1 MLNPKKMPTFAPLK
15 RREIRD
21 GYGRMAE
28 WSNAA
33 VLKTV
38 DLHGSGGSNPS
49 SSARIGSFLRSDFF
63 FQVAYTPGPA
73 RSTDLFLVYSVNT
86 LTPFAMARVLSALL
100 KFYLSLH
107 TTKTNGIKMDKN
119 KVTEFLKHRVLERF
133 ALGADAASQEE
144 VNSNIQKGIMI
155 RGTNLWVLIFA
166 IFIASL
172 GLNTNSTAVI
182 IGAMLISPLMG
193 PIIGMGY
200 SMGVYDF
207 RLLKESLRNFLI
219 MIVVSL
225 ATSALFFTLP
235 LITTTQSEL
244 LARTQ
249 PTTYDILI
257 ALFGGLAGMVAQ
269 TRKDR
274 TGTVIPGVAIATA
287 LMPPL
292 CTVGYGLATFQ
303 FRFML
308 GALYLFT
315 INSLFIALASFIV
328 TRIMK
333 FKMIGEIEEHRLKK
347 LQNLMI
353 LVIVLVTLPS
363 VLIAVSIIQRSSFEA
378 NYKKFVDEA
387 FNYDNTFVVESN
399 CQFNPGRKKQSVIEV
414 RLFGEPLS
422 DNVINNIRGQ
432 MSSVYHLP
440 NADLVVRQSNQE
452 GGGIAIT
459 ALQSNYTEM
468 LNEKNRQI
476 SYLQERLASL
486 GTADTLAVSSMSR
499 ELGVFVPDISDM
511 SMQRH
516 ISYNINGAATDTTY
530 ICIISFRDD
539 LEAEPDMDLIK
550 HWLTN
555 RTGASNIQILVK

>member
-1 MLNPKKMPTFAPLK
+1 
-15 RREIRD
+15 
-21 GYGRMAE
+21 
-28 WSNAA
+28 
-33 VLKTV
+33 
-38 DLHGSGGSNPS
+38 
-49 SSARIGSFLRSDFF
+49 
-63 FQVAYTPGPA
+63 
-73 RSTDLFLVYSVNT
+73 
-86 LTPFAMARVLSALL
+86 
-100 KFYLSLH
+100 
-107 TTKTNGIKMDKN
+107 MDKR
-119 KVTEFLKHRVLERF
+119 KVIDFLKHRVLERF
-133 ALGADAASQEE
+133 ALGDDAATQAE
-144 VNSNIQKGIMI
+144 VNSNIHKGIMI
-155 RGTNLWVLIFA
+155 RGSNLWVLIFA

-207 RLLKESLRNFLI
+207 NLLKESLRNFLV
-219 MIVVSL
+219 MVVVSL
-225 ATSALFFTLP
+225 VTSAIFFTLP

-269 TRKDR
+269 TRKER

-303 FRFML
+303 FKFML

-315 INSLFIALASFIV
+315 INSIFIALASFIV
-328 TRIMK
+328 TRVMNYK
-333 FKMIGEIEEHRLKK
+333 VIGELEPAKLKK
-347 LQNLMI
+347 LKSAMI
-353 LVIVLVTLPS
+353 AVIIIVTLPS
-363 VLIAVSIIQRSSFEA
+363 ILIAISIIQRSSFEA
-378 NYKKFVDEA
+378 NYKNFVDEA
-387 FNYDNTFVVESN
+387 FKYDNTFVVESTYEYN
-399 CQFNPGRKKQSVIEV
+399 ANPRKQSVIEV

-440 NADLVVRQSNQE
+440 KVDLVVRQSNQE
-452 GGGIAIT
+452 DGGIAIT
-459 ALQSNYTEM
+459 ALQSNYTQM
-468 LNEKNRQI
+468 LNEKNLQI
-476 SYLQERLASL
+476 SRLQEQLSSIR
-486 GTADTLAVSSMSR
+486 TADTLAVSSMTR
-499 ELGVFVPDISDM
+499 ELGIFVPDISDM

-516 ISYNINGAATDTTY
+516 ISYDINGTATDTSY
-530 ICIISFRDD
+530 ICIISFREDM
-539 LEAEPDMDLIK
+539 ETAPDIDLIR

-555 RTGASNIQILVK
+555 RTGAGNIQILVK

>member
-1 MLNPKKMPTFAPLK
+1 
-15 RREIRD
+15 
-21 GYGRMAE
+21 
-28 WSNAA
+28 
-33 VLKTV
+33 
-38 DLHGSGGSNPS
+38 
-49 SSARIGSFLRSDFF
+49 
-63 FQVAYTPGPA
+63 
-73 RSTDLFLVYSVNT
+73 
-86 LTPFAMARVLSALL
+86 
-100 KFYLSLH
+100 
-107 TTKTNGIKMDKN
+107 MDKN
-119 KVTEFLKHRVLERF
+119 KVTEFLKHRVLDRF

-144 VNSNIQKGIMI
+144 VNSNIHKGIMI

-207 RLLKESLRNFLI
+207 NLLKESLRNFLF

-225 ATSALFFTLP
+225 ITSAIFFTLP
-235 LITTTQSEL
+235 LITSTQSEL

-292 CTVGYGLATFQ
+292 CTVGYGLATLQ

-315 INSLFIALASFIV
+315 INSIFIALASFIV
-328 TRIMK
+328 TRVMN
-333 FKMIGEIEEHRLKK
+333 FKMIGELEPDKLKK
-347 LQNLMI
+347 LKRAMVA
-353 LVIVLVTLPS
+353 VIIIVTLPS
-363 VLIAVSIIQRSSFEA
+363 VLIAISIIQRSSFES
-378 NYKKFVDEA
+378 NYNNFVGEA
-387 FNYDNTFVVESN
+387 FKYDNTFVVESKYEYN
-399 CQFNPGRKKQSVIEV
+399 ANPRKQSVIEV

-422 DNVINNIRGQ
+422 ENVINNIRGQ

-440 NADLVVRQSNQE
+440 KVDLVVRQSNQE
-452 GGGIAIT
+452 DGGIAIT

-476 SYLQERLASL
+476 SHLQEQLSSL
-486 GTADTLAVSSMSR
+486 RTADTLAVSSMTR
-499 ELGVFVPDISDM
+499 ELGIFVPEINDM
-511 SMQRH
+511 SLQRH
-516 ISYNINGAATDTTY
+516 ISYNTDGAATDTAY
-530 ICIISFRDD
+530 ICIISFRDETD
-539 LEAEPDMDLIK
+539 IQPKIDLIK
-550 HWLTN
+550 DWLTK
-555 RTGASNIQILVK
+555 RAGATNINILVK

>member
-1 MLNPKKMPTFAPLK
+1 
-15 RREIRD
+15 
-21 GYGRMAE
+21 
-28 WSNAA
+28 
-33 VLKTV
+33 
-38 DLHGSGGSNPS
+38 
-49 SSARIGSFLRSDFF
+49 
-63 FQVAYTPGPA
+63 
-73 RSTDLFLVYSVNT
+73 
-86 LTPFAMARVLSALL
+86 
-100 KFYLSLH
+100 
-107 TTKTNGIKMDKN
+107 MDKN

-144 VNSNIQKGIMI
+144 VNSNIHKGIMI

-207 RLLKESLRNFLI
+207 NLLKESLRNFLF
-219 MIVVSL
+219 MIVISL
-225 ATSALFFTLP
+225 ITSAIFFTLP
-235 LITTTQSEL
+235 LISSTQSEL

-292 CTVGYGLATFQ
+292 CTVGYGLATLQ

-315 INSLFIALASFIV
+315 INSIFIALASFIV
-328 TRIMK
+328 TRVMN
-333 FKMIGEIEEHRLKK
+333 FNMIGELEPDKLKK
-347 LQNLMI
+347 LKRAMVA
-353 LVIVLVTLPS
+353 VIIIVTLPS
-363 VLIAVSIIQRSSFEA
+363 VLIAISIIQRSAFEA
-378 NYKKFVDEA
+378 NYRNFVDEA
-387 FNYDNTFVVESN
+387 FKYDNTFVVESKYDYN
-399 CQFNPGRKKQSVIEV
+399 ANPRKQSVIEV
-414 RLFGEPLS
+414 RLFGETLS

-440 NADLVVRQSNQE
+440 KVDLVVRQSNQE
-452 GGGIAIT
+452 DGGIAIT

-476 SYLQERLASL
+476 SHLQEQLSSIR
-486 GTADTLAVSSMSR
+486 TADTLAVSSMTR
-499 ELGVFVPDISDM
+499 ELGIFVPEINDM
-511 SMQRH
+511 SLQRH
-516 ISYNINGAATDTTY
+516 ISYNTDGAATDTAY
-530 ICIISFRDD
+530 ICIISFRDETD
-539 LEAEPDMDLIK
+539 IQPKIDLIK
-550 HWLTN
+550 DWLTK
-555 RTGASNIQILVK
+555 RTGATNINILVK

>member
-1 MLNPKKMPTFAPLK
+1 
-15 RREIRD
+15 
-21 GYGRMAE
+21 MA
-28 WSNAA
+28 A
-33 VLKTV
+33 
-38 DLHGSGGSNPS
+38 S
-49 SSARIGSFLRSDFF
+49 SRS
-63 FQVAYTPGPA
+63 
-73 RSTDLFLVYSVNT
+73 RSRSRSPQYVVPEKSLSLWELDLF
-86 LTPFAMARVLSALL
+86 
-100 KFYLSLH
+100 
-107 TTKTNGIKMDKN
+107 KMDKS
-119 KVTEFLKHRVLERF
+119 KVLEFLKHRVLERF
-133 ALGADAASQEE
+133 ALKDDAATQAE

-207 RLLKESLRNFLI
+207 NLLKESLRNFLF
-219 MIVVSL
+219 MVVISL
-225 ATSALFFTLP
+225 ITSAIFFTLP

-269 TRKDR
+269 TRKER

-292 CTVGYGLATFQ
+292 CTVGYGLATLQ

-315 INSLFIALASFIV
+315 INTIFIALASFLV
-328 TRIMK
+328 TRVMK
-333 FKMIGEIEEHRLKK
+333 FKMIGEIEEHQVKK
-347 LQNLMI
+347 LKNLMV

-363 VLIAVSIIQRSSFEA
+363 VLIAISIIQRSSFES
-378 NYKKFVDEA
+378 NCKHFVDEA
-387 FNYDNTFVVESN
+387 FNYDNTFVVESKS
-399 CQFNPGRKKQSVIEV
+399 QYNPGRKKQSVIEV

-422 DNVINNIRGQ
+422 ENVIGNIRAQ
-432 MSSVYHLP
+432 MTTVYHLP
-440 NADLVVRQSNQE
+440 NTDLIVRQSNQE
-452 GGGIAIT
+452 GGEVAIS
-459 ALQSNYTEM
+459 ALQSNYSEM
-468 LNEKNRQI
+468 LSEKNRQI
-476 SYLQERLASL
+476 AGLQDQLASIR
-486 GTADTLAVSSMSR
+486 TADTLAVSSMTR
-499 ELGVFVPDISDM
+499 ELGIFVPEIKDM

-516 ISYNINGAATDTTY
+516 ISYNPAGVATDTSY
-530 ICIISFRDD
+530 ICIISFREN
-539 LEAEPDMDLIK
+539 LEKEPDMDLI
-550 HWLTN
+550 HNWLVN
-555 RTGASNIQILVK
+555 RTGAGNVRILVK

>member
-1 MLNPKKMPTFAPLK
+1 MSKETIQGFLK
-15 RREIRD
+15 
-21 GYGRMAE
+21 
-28 WSNAA
+28 N
-33 VLKTV
+33 
-38 DLHGSGGSNPS
+38 
-49 SSARIGSFLRSDFF
+49 
-63 FQVAYTPGPA
+63 
-73 RSTDLFLVYSVNT
+73 
-86 LTPFAMARVLSALL
+86 RVL
-100 KFYLSLH
+100 H
-107 TTKTNGIKMDKN
+107 
-119 KVTEFLKHRVLERF
+119 RF

-144 VNSNIQKGIMI
+144 VNSNIHKGIMI

-207 RLLKESLRNFLI
+207 TLLKESLRNFLI

-225 ATSALFFTLP
+225 ITSAIFFTLP
-235 LITTTQSEL
+235 LISSTQSEL

-315 INSLFIALASFIV
+315 INSIFIALASFIV
-328 TRIMK
+328 TRVMK
-333 FKMIGEIEEHRLKK
+333 FKMIGELEPQKLKK
-347 LQNLMI
+347 LKRAMVLI
-353 LVIVLVTLPS
+353 IILVTLPS
-363 VLIAVSIIQRSSFEA
+363 IIIAVSIIQRSSFDA
-378 NYKKFVDEA
+378 NYRHFVDEA
-387 FNYDNTFVVESN
+387 FNYDNTFVVESSAEY
-399 CQFNPGRKKQSVIEV
+399 NPGRRKQSVIEV

-422 DNVINNIRGQ
+422 ENVINNIRSQ

-440 NADLVVRQSNQE
+440 KADLLVRQSNQE
-452 GGGIAIT
+452 GGGIAIS
-459 ALQSNYTEM
+459 ALQSNYSEM

-476 SYLQERLASL
+476 SHLQEQLSSIRM
-486 GTADTLAVSSMSR
+486 ADTLAVSNMTR
-499 ELGVFVPDISDM
+499 ELGIFVPELNEMSIS
-511 SMQRH
+511 RH
-516 ISYNINGAATDTTY
+516 VSYNAEGTPTDTVY
-530 ICIISFRDD
+530 ICTLSFQ
-539 LEAEPDMDLIK
+539 EGSEPDIDLIR

-555 RTGASNIQILVK
+555 RTGTSNIRILAE

>member
-1 MLNPKKMPTFAPLK
+1 
-15 RREIRD
+15 
-21 GYGRMAE
+21 
-28 WSNAA
+28 
-33 VLKTV
+33 
-38 DLHGSGGSNPS
+38 
-49 SSARIGSFLRSDFF
+49 
-63 FQVAYTPGPA
+63 
-73 RSTDLFLVYSVNT
+73 
-86 LTPFAMARVLSALL
+86 
-100 KFYLSLH
+100 
-107 TTKTNGIKMDKN
+107 MDKN

-144 VNSNIQKGIMI
+144 VNSNIHKGIMI

-207 RLLKESLRNFLI
+207 NLLKESLRNFLF

-225 ATSALFFTLP
+225 ITSAVFFTLP
-235 LITTTQSEL
+235 LITSTQSEL

-274 TGTVIPGVAIATA
+274 TSTVIPGVAIATA

-292 CTVGYGLATFQ
+292 CTVGYGLATLQ

-315 INSLFIALASFIV
+315 INSIFIALASFIV
-328 TRIMK
+328 TRVMN
-333 FKMIGEIEEHRLKK
+333 FKMIGELEPDKLKK
-347 LQNLMI
+347 LKRAMVA
-353 LVIVLVTLPS
+353 VIIIVTLPS
-363 VLIAVSIIQRSSFEA
+363 VLIAISIIQRSAFEA
-378 NYKKFVDEA
+378 NYRNFVDEA
-387 FNYDNTFVVESN
+387 FKYDNTFVVESKYEYN
-399 CQFNPGRKKQSVIEV
+399 ANPRKQSVIEV
-414 RLFGEPLS
+414 RLFGEPLP

-440 NADLVVRQSNQE
+440 KVDLVVRQSNQE
-452 GGGIAIT
+452 DGGIAIT

-476 SYLQERLASL
+476 SHLQEQLSSIR
-486 GTADTLAVSSMSR
+486 TADTLAVSSMTR
-499 ELGVFVPDISDM
+499 ELGIFVPEINDM
-511 SMQRH
+511 SLQRH
-516 ISYNINGAATDTTY
+516 ISYNTDGAATDTAY
-530 ICIISFRDD
+530 ICIISFRDGTD
-539 LEAEPDMDLIK
+539 IQPKIDLIK
-550 HWLTN
+550 DWLTK
-555 RTGASNIQILVK
+555 RAGATNINILVK

>member
-1 MLNPKKMPTFAPLK
+1 
-15 RREIRD
+15 
-21 GYGRMAE
+21 
-28 WSNAA
+28 
-33 VLKTV
+33 
-38 DLHGSGGSNPS
+38 
-49 SSARIGSFLRSDFF
+49 
-63 FQVAYTPGPA
+63 
-73 RSTDLFLVYSVNT
+73 
-86 LTPFAMARVLSALL
+86 
-100 KFYLSLH
+100 
-107 TTKTNGIKMDKN
+107 MDKN

-207 RLLKESLRNFLI
+207 NLLKESLRNFMF

-225 ATSALFFTLP
+225 ITSAIFFTLP
-235 LITTTQSEL
+235 LISSTQSEL

-292 CTVGYGLATFQ
+292 CTVGYGLATLQ

-315 INSLFIALASFIV
+315 INSIFIALASFIV
-328 TRIMK
+328 TRVMN
-333 FKMIGEIEEHRLKK
+333 FNMIGELEPDKLKK
-347 LQNLMI
+347 LKRAMVA
-353 LVIVLVTLPS
+353 VIIIVTLPS
-363 VLIAVSIIQRSSFEA
+363 VLIAISIIQRSAFEA
-378 NYKKFVDEA
+378 NYRNFVDEA
-387 FNYDNTFVVESN
+387 FKYDNTFVVESKYEYN
-399 CQFNPGRKKQSVIEV
+399 ANPRKQSLIEV

-440 NADLVVRQSNQE
+440 KVDLVVRQSSQE
-452 GGGIAIT
+452 DGGIAIT

-476 SYLQERLASL
+476 SHLQEQLSSIR
-486 GTADTLAVSSMSR
+486 TADTLAVSSMTR
-499 ELGVFVPDISDM
+499 ELGIFVPEINDM
-511 SMQRH
+511 SLQRH
-516 ISYNINGAATDTTY
+516 ISYNTDGAATDTAY
-530 ICIISFRDD
+530 ICIISFQDD
-539 LEAEPDMDLIK
+539 TDIQPKIDLIK
-550 HWLTN
+550 DWLTK
-555 RTGASNIQILVK
+555 RAGATNINILVK

>member
-1 MLNPKKMPTFAPLK
+1 
-15 RREIRD
+15 
-21 GYGRMAE
+21 
-28 WSNAA
+28 
-33 VLKTV
+33 
-38 DLHGSGGSNPS
+38 
-49 SSARIGSFLRSDFF
+49 
-63 FQVAYTPGPA
+63 
-73 RSTDLFLVYSVNT
+73 
-86 LTPFAMARVLSALL
+86 
-100 KFYLSLH
+100 
-107 TTKTNGIKMDKN
+107 MDKN
-119 KVTEFLKHRVLERF
+119 KVTEFLKHRVLDRF

-144 VNSNIQKGIMI
+144 VNSNIHKGIMI

-207 RLLKESLRNFLI
+207 NLLKESLRNFLF

-225 ATSALFFTLP
+225 ITSAVFFTLP
-235 LITTTQSEL
+235 LITSTQSEL

-315 INSLFIALASFIV
+315 INSIFIALASFIV
-328 TRIMK
+328 TRVMK
-333 FKMIGEIEEHRLKK
+333 FKMIGELEPEKLKK
-347 LQNLMI
+347 LKRAMVA
-353 LVIVLVTLPS
+353 VIIIVTLPS
-363 VLIAVSIIQRSSFEA
+363 VLIAISIIQRSSFEN
-378 NYKKFVDEA
+378 NYRNFVNEA
-387 FNYDNTFVVESN
+387 FKYDNTFVVESTYEYN
-399 CQFNPGRKKQSVIEV
+399 ANPRKQSVIEV

-422 DNVINNIRGQ
+422 ENVINNIRGQ

-440 NADLVVRQSNQE
+440 KVDLVVRQSNQE
-452 GGGIAIT
+452 DGGIAIT

-476 SYLQERLASL
+476 SHLQEQLSSL
-486 GTADTLAVSSMSR
+486 RTADTLAVSSMTR
-499 ELGVFVPDISDM
+499 ELGIFVPEINDM
-511 SMQRH
+511 SLQRH
-516 ISYNINGAATDTTY
+516 ISYNTDGAATDTAY
-530 ICIISFRDD
+530 ICIISFRDETD
-539 LEAEPDMDLIK
+539 IQPKIDLIK
-550 HWLTN
+550 DWLTK
-555 RTGASNIQILVK
+555 RAGATNINILVK

>member
-1 MLNPKKMPTFAPLK
+1 MHF
-15 RREIRD
+15 IRH
-21 GYGRMAE
+21 
-28 WSNAA
+28 
-33 VLKTV
+33 K
-38 DLHGSGGSNPS
+38 
-49 SSARIGSFLRSDFF
+49 
-63 FQVAYTPGPA
+63 
-73 RSTDLFLVYSVNT
+73 
-86 LTPFAMARVLSALL
+86 
-100 KFYLSLH
+100 
-107 TTKTNGIKMDKN
+107 
-119 KVTEFLKHRVLERF
+119 VLERF
-133 ALGADAASQEE
+133 ALGADAATQEE

-155 RGTNLWVLIFA
+155 KGSNLWVLIFA

-207 RLLKESLRNFLI
+207 ALLKESLRNFLI

-225 ATSALFFTLP
+225 VTSAIFFTLP
-235 LITTTQSEL
+235 LITSTQSEL

-269 TRKDR
+269 TRKER

-328 TRIMK
+328 TRVMNY
-333 FKMIGEIEEHRLKK
+333 KMIGEIEEHRLKRLK
-347 LQNLMI
+347 NLMI
-353 LVIVLVTLPS
+353 LIIVIITLPS
-363 VLIAVSIIQRSSFEA
+363 VLIAISIIQRSSFEA
-378 NYKKFVDEA
+378 NYKNFVAEA
-387 FNYDNTFVVESN
+387 FNYDNTFVVESTYKY
-399 CQFNPGRKKQSVIEV
+399 NPGLKKQSVIEV

-422 DNVINNIRGQ
+422 DNVVNNIRGQ

-440 NADLVVRQSNQE
+440 KADLVVRQSNQE

-476 SYLQERLASL
+476 SRLQEQLASIR
-486 GTADTLAVSSMSR
+486 TADTLAVSSMTR
-499 ELGVFVPDISDM
+499 ELGIFVPEISDM

-516 ISYNINGAATDTTY
+516 ISYNIDGTATDTLY
-530 ICIISFRDD
+530 ICIIKFADNM
-539 LEAEPDMDLIK
+539 AKEPDMDLIR
-550 HWLTN
+550 HWLNN
-555 RTGASNIQILVK
+555 RTGVSNIKILVE

>member
-1 MLNPKKMPTFAPLK
+1 
-15 RREIRD
+15 
-21 GYGRMAE
+21 
-28 WSNAA
+28 
-33 VLKTV
+33 
-38 DLHGSGGSNPS
+38 
-49 SSARIGSFLRSDFF
+49 
-63 FQVAYTPGPA
+63 
-73 RSTDLFLVYSVNT
+73 
-86 LTPFAMARVLSALL
+86 
-100 KFYLSLH
+100 
-107 TTKTNGIKMDKN
+107 MDKN
-119 KVTEFLKHRVLERF
+119 KVMDFIRHRVLERF
-133 ALGADAASQEE
+133 ALGADAATQEE

-207 RLLKESLRNFLI
+207 NLLKESLRNFLV
-219 MIVVSL
+219 MVVVSL
-225 ATSALFFTLP
+225 VTSAIFFTLP
-235 LITTTQSEL
+235 LITSTQSEL

-315 INSLFIALASFIV
+315 INSIFIALASFIV
-328 TRIMK
+328 TRVMN
-333 FKMIGEIEEHRLKK
+333 FRMIGELEPAKLKK
-347 LQNLMI
+347 LQRAMVT
-353 LVIVLVTLPS
+353 VIIIITLPS
-363 VLIAVSIIQRSSFEA
+363 VLIAISIIQRSSFET
-378 NYKKFVDEA
+378 NYQNFVQEA
-387 FNYDNTFVVESN
+387 FKYDNTFVVESSYEYN
-399 CQFNPGRKKQSVIEV
+399 ANPRKKSQIEV

-440 NADLVVRQSNQE
+440 KVDLVVRQSSQE
-452 GGGIAIT
+452 DGGVAIT

-468 LNEKNRQI
+468 LNDKNLQI
-476 SYLQERLASL
+476 SRLQEQLSSIRM
-486 GTADTLAVSSMSR
+486 ADTLAVGGMTR
-499 ELGVFVPDISDM
+499 ELGIFVPQINDM
-511 SMQRH
+511 SLSRH
-516 ISYNINGAATDTTY
+516 VSYNKDGVPTDTTY
-530 ICIISFRDD
+530 ICFLSFREDSVAN
-539 LEAEPDMDLIK
+539 LELIRN
-550 HWLTN
+550 WLSN
-555 RTGASNIQILVK
+555 RTGTSNIKILLK

>member
-1 MLNPKKMPTFAPLK
+1 MYN
-15 RREIRD
+15 
-21 GYGRMAE
+21 
-28 WSNAA
+28 
-33 VLKTV
+33 
-38 DLHGSGGSNPS
+38 
-49 SSARIGSFLRSDFF
+49 
-63 FQVAYTPGPA
+63 
-73 RSTDLFLVYSVNT
+73 
-86 LTPFAMARVLSALL
+86 
-100 KFYLSLH
+100 
-107 TTKTNGIKMDKN
+107 MDKN
-119 KVTEFLKHRVLERF
+119 KVIDFVKNRVLERF

-144 VNSNIQKGIMI
+144 VNSNVHKGIMI

-207 RLLKESLRNFLI
+207 NLLKESLRNFLI

-225 ATSALFFTLP
+225 VTSAIFFTLP
-235 LITTTQSEL
+235 LISSTQSEL

-303 FRFML
+303 FKFML

-315 INSLFIALASFIV
+315 INSIFIALASFIV
-328 TRIMK
+328 TRVMK
-333 FKMIGEIEEHRLKK
+333 FQMIGELEPLKLKK
-347 LQNLMI
+347 LKSIMI
-353 LVIVLVTLPS
+353 SIIVLVTFPS
-363 VLIAVSIIQRSSFEA
+363 ILIAISIIQRSAFEA
-378 NYKKFVDEA
+378 NYKHFVDEA
-387 FNYDNTFVVESN
+387 FNYDNTFVVESSA
-399 CQFNPGRKKQSVIEV
+399 QYKTGRKKQSVIEV

-422 DNVINNIRGQ
+422 ENVVNNIRGQ

-440 NADLVVRQSNQE
+440 KVDLVVRQANQE
-452 GGGIAIT
+452 DGGIAIT

-476 SYLQERLASL
+476 SRLQEQLSSVR
-486 GTADTLAVSSMSR
+486 TADTLAVSSMTR
-499 ELGVFVPDISDM
+499 EIGIFVPEIKDM

-516 ISYNINGAATDTTY
+516 ISYNTNGAATDTTY
-530 ICIISFRDD
+530 ICILSFVEDM
-539 LEAEPDMDLIK
+539 ETEPDMDLIR
-550 HWLTN
+550 HWLNN
-555 RTGASNIQILVK
+555 RTGTNNIKILVK

>member
-1 MLNPKKMPTFAPLK
+1 
-15 RREIRD
+15 
-21 GYGRMAE
+21 
-28 WSNAA
+28 
-33 VLKTV
+33 
-38 DLHGSGGSNPS
+38 
-49 SSARIGSFLRSDFF
+49 
-63 FQVAYTPGPA
+63 
-73 RSTDLFLVYSVNT
+73 
-86 LTPFAMARVLSALL
+86 
-100 KFYLSLH
+100 
-107 TTKTNGIKMDKN
+107 MDKN
-119 KVTEFLKHRVLERF
+119 KVTEFLKHRVLDRF

-144 VNSNIQKGIMI
+144 VNSNIHKGIMI

-207 RLLKESLRNFLI
+207 NLLKESLRNFLF

-225 ATSALFFTLP
+225 ITSAVFFTLP
-235 LITTTQSEL
+235 LITSTQSEL

-315 INSLFIALASFIV
+315 INSIFIALASFIV
-328 TRIMK
+328 TRVMN
-333 FKMIGEIEEHRLKK
+333 FKMIGELEPDKLKK
-347 LQNLMI
+347 LKRAMVA
-353 LVIVLVTLPS
+353 VIIIVTLPS
-363 VLIAVSIIQRSSFEA
+363 VLIAISIIQRSAFEA
-378 NYKKFVDEA
+378 NYRNFVDEA
-387 FNYDNTFVVESN
+387 FKYDNTFVVESKYEYN
-399 CQFNPGRKKQSVIEV
+399 ANPRKQSVIEV

-422 DNVINNIRGQ
+422 ENVINNIRGQ

-440 NADLVVRQSNQE
+440 KVDLVVRQSNQE
-452 GGGIAIT
+452 DGGIAIT

-476 SYLQERLASL
+476 SHLQEQLSSIR
-486 GTADTLAVSSMSR
+486 TADTLAVSSMTR
-499 ELGVFVPDISDM
+499 ELGIFVPEINDM
-511 SMQRH
+511 SLQRH
-516 ISYNINGAATDTTY
+516 ISYNTDGAATDTSY
-530 ICIISFRDD
+530 ICIISFRHETDIQ
-539 LEAEPDMDLIK
+539 PKIDLIK
-550 HWLTN
+550 DWLTK
-555 RTGASNIQILVK
+555 RAGATNINILVK

>member
-1 MLNPKKMPTFAPLK
+1 METTNSIPHFLITLHKIYIETMSKETIQGFLK
-15 RREIRD
+15 
-21 GYGRMAE
+21 
-28 WSNAA
+28 N
-33 VLKTV
+33 
-38 DLHGSGGSNPS
+38 
-49 SSARIGSFLRSDFF
+49 
-63 FQVAYTPGPA
+63 
-73 RSTDLFLVYSVNT
+73 
-86 LTPFAMARVLSALL
+86 RVLQ
-100 KFYLSLH
+100 
-107 TTKTNGIKMDKN
+107 
-119 KVTEFLKHRVLERF
+119 RF

-144 VNSNIQKGIMI
+144 VNSNIHKGIMI

-207 RLLKESLRNFLI
+207 TLLKESLRNFLI

-225 ATSALFFTLP
+225 ITSAVFFTLP
-235 LITTTQSEL
+235 LISSTQSEL

-315 INSLFIALASFIV
+315 INSIFIALASFIV
-328 TRIMK
+328 TRVMK
-333 FKMIGEIEEHRLKK
+333 FKMIGELEPQKLKK
-347 LQNLMI
+347 LKSAMVLI
-353 LVIVLVTLPS
+353 IILVTLPS
-363 VLIAVSIIQRSSFEA
+363 ILIAVSIIQRSSFDA
-378 NYKKFVDEA
+378 NYRHFVDEA
-387 FNYDNTFVVESN
+387 FNYDNTFVVESSAEY
-399 CQFNPGRKKQSVIEV
+399 NPGRRKQSVIEV

-422 DNVINNIRGQ
+422 ENVINNIRSQ

-440 NADLVVRQSNQE
+440 KVDLLVRQSNQE
-452 GGGIAIT
+452 GGGIAIS
-459 ALQSNYTEM
+459 ALQSNYSEM
-468 LNEKNRQI
+468 LTEKNRQI
-476 SYLQERLASL
+476 SHLQEQLSSIRM
-486 GTADTLAVSSMSR
+486 ADTLAVGNMTR
-499 ELGVFVPDISDM
+499 ELGIFVPELSDM
-511 SMQRH
+511 SLSRH
-516 ISYNINGAATDTTY
+516 ISYNTEGAPTDTVY
-530 ICIISFRDD
+530 LCILSFK
-539 LEAEPDMDLIK
+539 EGTEPDIDLIR

-555 RTGASNIQILVK
+555 RTGTSNIRIMAE

>member
-1 MLNPKKMPTFAPLK
+1 
-15 RREIRD
+15 
-21 GYGRMAE
+21 
-28 WSNAA
+28 
-33 VLKTV
+33 
-38 DLHGSGGSNPS
+38 
-49 SSARIGSFLRSDFF
+49 
-63 FQVAYTPGPA
+63 
-73 RSTDLFLVYSVNT
+73 
-86 LTPFAMARVLSALL
+86 
-100 KFYLSLH
+100 
-107 TTKTNGIKMDKN
+107 MDKN
-119 KVTEFLKHRVLERF
+119 KVLDFIKHKVLERF

-207 RLLKESLRNFLI
+207 KLLKESFRNFVI

-249 PTTYDILI
+249 PTTYDLLI

-269 TRKDR
+269 TRKER

-292 CTVGYGLATFQ
+292 CTVGYGLATLQ

-315 INSLFIALASFIV
+315 INTIFIALASFLV
-328 TRIMK
+328 TRVMK
-333 FKMIGEIEEHRLKK
+333 FKMIGEIEEHQLKK
-347 LQNLMI
+347 LKNLMI
-353 LVIVLVTLPS
+353 MVIVLVTLPS

-440 NADLVVRQSNQE
+440 NADLVVRQSSQE
-452 GGGIAIT
+452 DGGIAIT

-476 SYLQERLASL
+476 SYLQERLASI
-486 GTADTLAVSSMSR
+486 GMADTLAVSSMSR

-516 ISYNINGAATDTTY
+516 ISYDINGAATDTTY

-555 RTGASNIQILVK
+555 RTGASNIQILIK

>member
-1 MLNPKKMPTFAPLK
+1 
-15 RREIRD
+15 
-21 GYGRMAE
+21 
-28 WSNAA
+28 
-33 VLKTV
+33 
-38 DLHGSGGSNPS
+38 
-49 SSARIGSFLRSDFF
+49 
-63 FQVAYTPGPA
+63 
-73 RSTDLFLVYSVNT
+73 
-86 LTPFAMARVLSALL
+86 
-100 KFYLSLH
+100 
-107 TTKTNGIKMDKN
+107 MDKN

-207 RLLKESLRNFLI
+207 NLLKESLRNFMF

-225 ATSALFFTLP
+225 ITSAIFFTLP
-235 LITTTQSEL
+235 LISSTQSEL

-292 CTVGYGLATFQ
+292 CTVGYGLATLQ

-315 INSLFIALASFIV
+315 INSIFIALASFIV
-328 TRIMK
+328 TRVMN
-333 FKMIGEIEEHRLKK
+333 FKMIGELEPDKLKK
-347 LQNLMI
+347 LKRAMVA
-353 LVIVLVTLPS
+353 VIIIVTLPS
-363 VLIAVSIIQRSSFEA
+363 VLIAISIIQRSAFEA
-378 NYKKFVDEA
+378 NYRNFVDEA
-387 FNYDNTFVVESN
+387 FKYDNTFVVESKYEYN
-399 CQFNPGRKKQSVIEV
+399 ANPRKQSVIEV

-440 NADLVVRQSNQE
+440 KVDLVVRQSNQE
-452 GGGIAIT
+452 DGGIAIT

-476 SYLQERLASL
+476 SHLQEQLSSIR
-486 GTADTLAVSSMSR
+486 TADTLAVSSMTR
-499 ELGVFVPDISDM
+499 ELGIFVPEINDM
-511 SMQRH
+511 SLQRH
-516 ISYNINGAATDTTY
+516 ISYNTDGAATDTAY
-530 ICIISFRDD
+530 ICIISFRDETD
-539 LEAEPDMDLIK
+539 IQPKIDQIK
-550 HWLTN
+550 DWLTK
-555 RTGASNIQILVK
+555 RAGATNINILVK

>member
-1 MLNPKKMPTFAPLK
+1 
-15 RREIRD
+15 
-21 GYGRMAE
+21 
-28 WSNAA
+28 
-33 VLKTV
+33 
-38 DLHGSGGSNPS
+38 
-49 SSARIGSFLRSDFF
+49 
-63 FQVAYTPGPA
+63 
-73 RSTDLFLVYSVNT
+73 
-86 LTPFAMARVLSALL
+86 
-100 KFYLSLH
+100 
-107 TTKTNGIKMDKN
+107 MDKN
-119 KVTEFLKHRVLERF
+119 KVTEFLKHRVLDRF

-144 VNSNIQKGIMI
+144 VNSNIHKGIMI

-207 RLLKESLRNFLI
+207 NLLKESLRNFLF

-225 ATSALFFTLP
+225 ITSAVFFTLP
-235 LITTTQSEL
+235 LITSTQSEL

-315 INSLFIALASFIV
+315 INSIFIALASFIV
-328 TRIMK
+328 TRVMK
-333 FKMIGEIEEHRLKK
+333 FKMIGELESDKLKK
-347 LQNLMI
+347 LKRAMVA
-353 LVIVLVTLPS
+353 VIIIVTLPS
-363 VLIAVSIIQRSSFEA
+363 VLIAISIIQRSSFEN
-378 NYKKFVDEA
+378 NYRNFVDEA
-387 FNYDNTFVVESN
+387 FKYDNTFVVESTYEYN
-399 CQFNPGRKKQSVIEV
+399 ANPRKQSVIEV

-422 DNVINNIRGQ
+422 ENVINNIRGQ

-440 NADLVVRQSNQE
+440 KVDLVVRQSNQE
-452 GGGIAIT
+452 DGGIAIT

-476 SYLQERLASL
+476 SHLQEQLSSL
-486 GTADTLAVSSMSR
+486 RTADTLAVSSMTR
-499 ELGVFVPDISDM
+499 ELGIFVPEINDM
-511 SMQRH
+511 SLQRH
-516 ISYNINGAATDTTY
+516 ISYNTDGAATDTAY
-530 ICIISFRDD
+530 ICIISFRDETD
-539 LEAEPDMDLIK
+539 IQPKIDLIK
-550 HWLTN
+550 DWLTK
-555 RTGASNIQILVK
+555 RAGATNINILVK

>member
-1 MLNPKKMPTFAPLK
+1 
-15 RREIRD
+15 
-21 GYGRMAE
+21 
-28 WSNAA
+28 
-33 VLKTV
+33 
-38 DLHGSGGSNPS
+38 
-49 SSARIGSFLRSDFF
+49 
-63 FQVAYTPGPA
+63 
-73 RSTDLFLVYSVNT
+73 
-86 LTPFAMARVLSALL
+86 
-100 KFYLSLH
+100 
-107 TTKTNGIKMDKN
+107 MDKN
-119 KVTEFLKHRVLERF
+119 KVIEFIKHRVLERF

-144 VNSNIQKGIMI
+144 VNSNVHKGIMI

-207 RLLKESLRNFLI
+207 NLLKESLRNFLV
-219 MIVVSL
+219 MVVVSL
-225 ATSALFFTLP
+225 VTSAIFFTLP
-235 LITTTQSEL
+235 LITSTQSEL

-315 INSLFIALASFIV
+315 INSIFIALASFIV
-328 TRIMK
+328 TRVMN
-333 FKMIGEIEEHRLKK
+333 FRMIGELEPAKLKK
-347 LQNLMI
+347 LQRAMVT
-353 LVIVLVTLPS
+353 VIIIITLPS
-363 VLIAVSIIQRSSFEA
+363 VIIAISIIQRSSFET
-378 NYKKFVDEA
+378 NYQNFVQEA
-387 FNYDNTFVVESN
+387 FKYDNTFVVESSYEYN
-399 CQFNPGRKKQSVIEV
+399 ANPRKQSTIEV

-422 DNVINNIRGQ
+422 DNIINNIRGQ

-440 NADLVVRQSNQE
+440 KVDLVVRQSSQE
-452 GGGIAIT
+452 DGGIAIT

-468 LNEKNRQI
+468 LNDKNLQI
-476 SYLQERLASL
+476 ARLQEQLSSIRM
-486 GTADTLAVSSMSR
+486 ADTLAVGGMTR
-499 ELGVFVPDISDM
+499 ELGIFVPQINDM
-511 SMQRH
+511 SLSRH
-516 ISYNINGAATDTTY
+516 VSYNIDGVPTDTTY
-530 ICIISFRDD
+530 ICFLSFREDSVAN
-539 LEAEPDMDLIK
+539 LELIRN
-550 HWLTN
+550 WLSN
-555 RTGASNIQILVK
+555 RTGTSNIKILLKE

>member
-1 MLNPKKMPTFAPLK
+1 
-15 RREIRD
+15 
-21 GYGRMAE
+21 
-28 WSNAA
+28 
-33 VLKTV
+33 
-38 DLHGSGGSNPS
+38 
-49 SSARIGSFLRSDFF
+49 
-63 FQVAYTPGPA
+63 
-73 RSTDLFLVYSVNT
+73 
-86 LTPFAMARVLSALL
+86 
-100 KFYLSLH
+100 
-107 TTKTNGIKMDKN
+107 MDKN

-144 VNSNIQKGIMI
+144 VNSNIHKGIMI

-207 RLLKESLRNFLI
+207 NLLKESLRNFLF

-225 ATSALFFTLP
+225 ITSAIFFTLP
-235 LITTTQSEL
+235 LISSTQSEL

-292 CTVGYGLATFQ
+292 CTVGYGLATLQ

-315 INSLFIALASFIV
+315 INSIFIALASFIV
-328 TRIMK
+328 TRVMN
-333 FKMIGEIEEHRLKK
+333 FNMIGELEPDKLKK
-347 LQNLMI
+347 LKRAMVA
-353 LVIVLVTLPS
+353 VIIIVTLPS
-363 VLIAVSIIQRSSFEA
+363 VLIAISIIQRSAFEA
-378 NYKKFVDEA
+378 NYRNFVDEA
-387 FNYDNTFVVESN
+387 FKYDNTFVVESKYEYN
-399 CQFNPGRKKQSVIEV
+399 ANPRKQSVIEV

-440 NADLVVRQSNQE
+440 KVDLVVRQSNQE
-452 GGGIAIT
+452 DGGIAIT

-476 SYLQERLASL
+476 SHLQEQLSSIR
-486 GTADTLAVSSMSR
+486 TADTLAVSNMTR
-499 ELGVFVPDISDM
+499 ELGIFVPEINDM
-511 SMQRH
+511 SLQRH
-516 ISYNINGAATDTTY
+516 ISYNTDGAATDTAY
-530 ICIISFRDD
+530 ICIISFRDETD
-539 LEAEPDMDLIK
+539 IQPKIDLIK
-550 HWLTN
+550 DWLTK
-555 RTGASNIQILVK
+555 RAGATNINILVK

>member
-1 MLNPKKMPTFAPLK
+1 VNIFFGNYKQYPTFFDYFAQNIYETMSKETIQGFLK
-15 RREIRD
+15 
-21 GYGRMAE
+21 
-28 WSNAA
+28 N
-33 VLKTV
+33 
-38 DLHGSGGSNPS
+38 
-49 SSARIGSFLRSDFF
+49 
-63 FQVAYTPGPA
+63 
-73 RSTDLFLVYSVNT
+73 
-86 LTPFAMARVLSALL
+86 RVL
-100 KFYLSLH
+100 H
-107 TTKTNGIKMDKN
+107 
-119 KVTEFLKHRVLERF
+119 RF

-144 VNSNIQKGIMI
+144 VNSNIHKGIMI

-207 RLLKESLRNFLI
+207 TLLKESLRNFLI

-225 ATSALFFTLP
+225 ITSAIFFTLP
-235 LITTTQSEL
+235 LISSTQSEL

-315 INSLFIALASFIV
+315 INSIFIALASFIV
-328 TRIMK
+328 TRVMK
-333 FKMIGEIEEHRLKK
+333 FKMIGELEPQKLKK
-347 LQNLMI
+347 LKRAMVLI
-353 LVIVLVTLPS
+353 IILVTLPS
-363 VLIAVSIIQRSSFEA
+363 IIIAVSIIQRSSFDA
-378 NYKKFVDEA
+378 NYRHFVDEA
-387 FNYDNTFVVESN
+387 FNYDNTFVVESSAEY
-399 CQFNPGRKKQSVIEV
+399 NPGRRKQSVIEV

-422 DNVINNIRGQ
+422 ENVINNIRSQ

-440 NADLVVRQSNQE
+440 KADLLVRQSNQE
-452 GGGIAIT
+452 GGGIAIS
-459 ALQSNYTEM
+459 ALQSNYSEM

-476 SYLQERLASL
+476 SHLQEQLSSIRM
-486 GTADTLAVSSMSR
+486 ADTLAVSNMTR
-499 ELGVFVPDISDM
+499 ELGIFVPELNEM
-511 SMQRH
+511 SLSRH
-516 ISYNINGAATDTTY
+516 VSYNAEGTPTDTVY
-530 ICIISFRDD
+530 ICTLSFQ
-539 LEAEPDMDLIK
+539 EGSEPDIDLIR

-555 RTGASNIQILVK
+555 RTGTSNIRILAE

>member
-1 MLNPKKMPTFAPLK
+1 
-15 RREIRD
+15 
-21 GYGRMAE
+21 
-28 WSNAA
+28 
-33 VLKTV
+33 
-38 DLHGSGGSNPS
+38 
-49 SSARIGSFLRSDFF
+49 
-63 FQVAYTPGPA
+63 
-73 RSTDLFLVYSVNT
+73 
-86 LTPFAMARVLSALL
+86 
-100 KFYLSLH
+100 
-107 TTKTNGIKMDKN
+107 MDKN
-119 KVTEFLKHRVLERF
+119 KVMDFIRHRVLERF
-133 ALGADAASQEE
+133 ALGADAATQEE

-207 RLLKESLRNFLI
+207 NLLKESLRNFLV
-219 MIVVSL
+219 MVVVSL
-225 ATSALFFTLP
+225 VTSAVFFTLP
-235 LITTTQSEL
+235 LISSTQSEL

-315 INSLFIALASFIV
+315 INSIFIALASFIV
-328 TRIMK
+328 TRVMQ
-333 FKMIGEIEEHRLKK
+333 FRMIGELEPAKLKK
-347 LQNLMI
+347 LQRAMVT
-353 LVIVLVTLPS
+353 VIIIVTLPS
-363 VLIAVSIIQRSSFEA
+363 VIIAISIIQRSSFET
-378 NYKKFVDEA
+378 NYQNFVQEA
-387 FNYDNTFVVESN
+387 FKYDNTFVVESSYEYN
-399 CQFNPGRKKQSVIEV
+399 ANPRKKSQIEV

-440 NADLVVRQSNQE
+440 KVDLVVRQSNQE
-452 GGGIAIT
+452 DGGVAIT

-468 LNEKNRQI
+468 LNDKNLQI
-476 SYLQERLASL
+476 ARLQEQFSSIRM
-486 GTADTLAVSSMSR
+486 ADTLAVGGMTR
-499 ELGVFVPDISDM
+499 ELGIFVPQINDM
-511 SMQRH
+511 SLSRH
-516 ISYNINGAATDTTY
+516 VSYNKDGVPTDTTY
-530 ICIISFRDD
+530 ICFLSFHEDSVAN
-539 LEAEPDMDLIK
+539 LELIRN
-550 HWLTN
+550 WLSN
-555 RTGASNIQILVK
+555 RTGTSNIKILLKE

>member
-1 MLNPKKMPTFAPLK
+1 
-15 RREIRD
+15 
-21 GYGRMAE
+21 
-28 WSNAA
+28 
-33 VLKTV
+33 
-38 DLHGSGGSNPS
+38 
-49 SSARIGSFLRSDFF
+49 
-63 FQVAYTPGPA
+63 
-73 RSTDLFLVYSVNT
+73 
-86 LTPFAMARVLSALL
+86 
-100 KFYLSLH
+100 
-107 TTKTNGIKMDKN
+107 MDKN
-119 KVTEFLKHRVLERF
+119 SVMHFIRHRVLERF

-144 VNSNIQKGIMI
+144 VNSNIQKGITI
-155 RGTNLWVLIFA
+155 KGTNLWVLIFA

-200 SMGVYDF
+200 SMGVFDF
-207 RLLKESLRNFLI
+207 ALLKESLRNFLI

-225 ATSALFFTLP
+225 VTSAIFFTLP
-235 LITTTQSEL
+235 LITSTQSEL

-315 INSLFIALASFIV
+315 INSIFIALASFIV
-328 TRIMK
+328 TRVMK
-333 FKMIGEIEEHRLKK
+333 FQMIGELEAAKVRKLK
-347 LQNLMI
+347 NLMI
-353 LVIVLVTLPS
+353 VLIILITLPS
-363 VLIAVSIIQRSSFEA
+363 ILIAISIIQRSSFEA
-378 NYKKFVDEA
+378 NCKHFVEEA
-387 FNYDNTFVVESN
+387 FNYDNTFVVESSA
-399 CQFNPGRKKQSVIEV
+399 QYNPGRKKQSTIEV

-422 DNVINNIRGQ
+422 ENVINNIRAQ

-440 NADLVVRQSNQE
+440 KVNLVVRQSNQE
-452 GGGIAIT
+452 DGGIAIT

-468 LNEKNRQI
+468 LNDKNRQI
-476 SYLQERLASL
+476 SRLQEQLASIRM
-486 GTADTLAVSSMSR
+486 ADTLAVGSMSR
-499 ELGVFVPDISDM
+499 ELGIFVPDINDM
-511 SMQRH
+511 SLSRH
-516 ISYNINGAATDTTY
+516 IAYDIDGIPTDTTY
-530 ICIISFRDD
+530 ICILSFRQDM
-539 LEAEPDMDLIK
+539 EKEPDIDLIK
-550 HWLTN
+550 HWLNN
-555 RTGASNIQILVK
+555 RTGAANIKILIEE

>member
-1 MLNPKKMPTFAPLK
+1 
-15 RREIRD
+15 
-21 GYGRMAE
+21 
-28 WSNAA
+28 
-33 VLKTV
+33 
-38 DLHGSGGSNPS
+38 
-49 SSARIGSFLRSDFF
+49 
-63 FQVAYTPGPA
+63 
-73 RSTDLFLVYSVNT
+73 
-86 LTPFAMARVLSALL
+86 
-100 KFYLSLH
+100 
-107 TTKTNGIKMDKN
+107 MDKN

-207 RLLKESLRNFLI
+207 NLLKESLRNFLF
-219 MIVVSL
+219 MIVISL
-225 ATSALFFTLP
+225 ITSAIFFTLP
-235 LITTTQSEL
+235 LISSTQSEL

-292 CTVGYGLATFQ
+292 CTVGYGLATLQ

-315 INSLFIALASFIV
+315 INSIFIALASFIV
-328 TRIMK
+328 TRVMN
-333 FKMIGEIEEHRLKK
+333 FNMIGELEPDKLKK
-347 LQNLMI
+347 LKRAMVA
-353 LVIVLVTLPS
+353 VIIIVTLPS
-363 VLIAVSIIQRSSFEA
+363 VLIAISIIQRSAFEA
-378 NYKKFVDEA
+378 NYRNFVDEA
-387 FNYDNTFVVESN
+387 FKYDNTFVVESKYEYN
-399 CQFNPGRKKQSVIEV
+399 ANPRKQSVIEV

-440 NADLVVRQSNQE
+440 KVDLVQREEPPDFTPS
-452 GGGIAIT
+452 GA
-459 ALQSNYTEM
+459 
-468 LNEKNRQI
+468 
-476 SYLQERLASL
+476 
-486 GTADTLAVSSMSR
+486 TLIHTYGRYACR
-499 ELGVFVPDISDM
+499 EQHDP
-511 SMQRH
+511 RAWH
-516 ISYNINGAATDTTY
+516 I
-530 ICIISFRDD
+530 
-539 LEAEPDMDLIK
+539 
-550 HWLTN
+550 
-555 RTGASNIQILVK
+555 RTRN

>member
-1 MLNPKKMPTFAPLK
+1 
-15 RREIRD
+15 
-21 GYGRMAE
+21 
-28 WSNAA
+28 
-33 VLKTV
+33 
-38 DLHGSGGSNPS
+38 
-49 SSARIGSFLRSDFF
+49 
-63 FQVAYTPGPA
+63 
-73 RSTDLFLVYSVNT
+73 
-86 LTPFAMARVLSALL
+86 
-100 KFYLSLH
+100 
-107 TTKTNGIKMDKN
+107 MDRN

-144 VNSNIQKGIMI
+144 VNSNIHKGITI

-207 RLLKESLRNFLI
+207 NLLKESLRNFLF
-219 MIVVSL
+219 MVVVSL
-225 ATSALFFTLP
+225 ITSAVFFTLP
-235 LITTTQSEL
+235 LITSTQSEL

-269 TRKDR
+269 TRKER

-315 INSLFIALASFIV
+315 INSIFIALASFIV
-328 TRIMK
+328 TRVMK
-333 FKMIGEIEEHRLKK
+333 YQAIGELEPAKLKRLK
-347 LQNLMI
+347 NAMVA
-353 LVIVLVTLPS
+353 VIIIITLPS
-363 VLIAVSIIQRSSFEA
+363 ILIAISIIQRSSFET
-378 NYKKFVDEA
+378 NYRNFVDEA
-387 FNYDNTFVVESN
+387 FKYDNTFVVESKYEYN
-399 CQFNPGRKKQSVIEV
+399 ASPRKQSVIEV

-432 MSSVYHLP
+432 MSGVYHLP
-440 NADLVVRQSNQE
+440 KVDLVVRQSNQE
-452 GGGIAIT
+452 DGGIAIT

-476 SYLQERLASL
+476 SRLQEMLSQVR
-486 GTADTLAVSSMSR
+486 TADTLAVSNMTR
-499 ELGVFVPDISDM
+499 ELGIFVPDMSDM
-511 SMQRH
+511 SLQRH
-516 ISYNINGAATDTTY
+516 ISYNTDGIPTDTTY
-530 ICIISFRDD
+530 ICILSFRQDM
-539 LEAEPDMDLIK
+539 EKEPDIDLIK
-550 HWLTN
+550 HWLHN
-555 RTGASNIQILVK
+555 RTGVSDIELLIK

>member
-1 MLNPKKMPTFAPLK
+1 
-15 RREIRD
+15 
-21 GYGRMAE
+21 
-28 WSNAA
+28 
-33 VLKTV
+33 
-38 DLHGSGGSNPS
+38 
-49 SSARIGSFLRSDFF
+49 
-63 FQVAYTPGPA
+63 
-73 RSTDLFLVYSVNT
+73 
-86 LTPFAMARVLSALL
+86 
-100 KFYLSLH
+100 
-107 TTKTNGIKMDKN
+107 MDKN
-119 KVTEFLKHRVLERF
+119 KVTEFLKHRVLDRF

-144 VNSNIQKGIMI
+144 VNSNIHKGIMI

-207 RLLKESLRNFLI
+207 NLLKESLRNFLF

-225 ATSALFFTLP
+225 ITSAIFFTLP
-235 LITTTQSEL
+235 LITSTQSEL

-315 INSLFIALASFIV
+315 INSIFIALASFIV
-328 TRIMK
+328 TRVMK
-333 FKMIGEIEEHRLKK
+333 FKMIGELEPDKLKK
-347 LQNLMI
+347 LKRAMVA
-353 LVIVLVTLPS
+353 VIIIVTLPS
-363 VLIAVSIIQRSSFEA
+363 VLIAISIIQRSSFEN
-378 NYKKFVDEA
+378 NYRNFVDEA
-387 FNYDNTFVVESN
+387 FKYDNTFVVESTYEYN
-399 CQFNPGRKKQSVIEV
+399 ANPRKQSVIEV

-422 DNVINNIRGQ
+422 ENVINNIRGQ

-440 NADLVVRQSNQE
+440 KVDLVVRQSNQE
-452 GGGIAIT
+452 DGGIAIT

-476 SYLQERLASL
+476 SHLQEQLSSL
-486 GTADTLAVSSMSR
+486 RTADTLAVSSMTR
-499 ELGVFVPDISDM
+499 ELGIFVPEINDM
-511 SMQRH
+511 SLQRH
-516 ISYNINGAATDTTY
+516 ISYNTDGAATDTAY
-530 ICIISFRDD
+530 ICIISFRDETD
-539 LEAEPDMDLIK
+539 IQPKIDLIK
-550 HWLTN
+550 DWLTK
-555 RTGASNIQILVK
+555 RAGATNINILVK

>member
-1 MLNPKKMPTFAPLK
+1 
-15 RREIRD
+15 
-21 GYGRMAE
+21 
-28 WSNAA
+28 
-33 VLKTV
+33 
-38 DLHGSGGSNPS
+38 
-49 SSARIGSFLRSDFF
+49 
-63 FQVAYTPGPA
+63 
-73 RSTDLFLVYSVNT
+73 
-86 LTPFAMARVLSALL
+86 
-100 KFYLSLH
+100 
-107 TTKTNGIKMDKN
+107 MDKN
-119 KVTEFLKHRVLERF
+119 KVMDFIRHRVLERF
-133 ALGADAASQEE
+133 ALGADAATQEE

-207 RLLKESLRNFLI
+207 NLLKESLRNFLV
-219 MIVVSL
+219 MVVVSL
-225 ATSALFFTLP
+225 VTSAIFFTLP
-235 LITTTQSEL
+235 LITSTQSEL

-315 INSLFIALASFIV
+315 INSIFIALASFIV
-328 TRIMK
+328 TRVMN
-333 FKMIGEIEEHRLKK
+333 FRMIGELEPAKLKK
-347 LQNLMI
+347 LQRAMVT
-353 LVIVLVTLPS
+353 VIIIITLPS
-363 VLIAVSIIQRSSFEA
+363 VIIAISIIQRSSFET
-378 NYKKFVDEA
+378 NYQNFVEEA
-387 FNYDNTFVVESN
+387 FKYDNTFVVESSYEYN
-399 CQFNPGRKKQSVIEV
+399 ANPRKQSLIEV
-414 RLFGEPLS
+414 RLFGETLS
-422 DNVINNIRGQ
+422 DDVINNIRGQ

-440 NADLVVRQSNQE
+440 KVDLVVRQSSQE
-452 GGGIAIT
+452 DGGIAIT

-468 LNEKNRQI
+468 LNDKNLQI
-476 SYLQERLASL
+476 SRLQEQLSSIRM
-486 GTADTLAVSSMSR
+486 ADTLAVGGMTR
-499 ELGVFVPDISDM
+499 ELGIFVPQINDM
-511 SMQRH
+511 SLSRH
-516 ISYNINGAATDTTY
+516 VSYNKDGVPTDTTY
-530 ICIISFRDD
+530 ICFLSFREDSVAN
-539 LEAEPDMDLIK
+539 LELIRN
-550 HWLTN
+550 WLSN
-555 RTGASNIQILVK
+555 RTGTSNIKILLKE

>member
-1 MLNPKKMPTFAPLK
+1 
-15 RREIRD
+15 
-21 GYGRMAE
+21 
-28 WSNAA
+28 
-33 VLKTV
+33 
-38 DLHGSGGSNPS
+38 
-49 SSARIGSFLRSDFF
+49 
-63 FQVAYTPGPA
+63 
-73 RSTDLFLVYSVNT
+73 
-86 LTPFAMARVLSALL
+86 
-100 KFYLSLH
+100 
-107 TTKTNGIKMDKN
+107 MDKN
-119 KVTEFLKHRVLERF
+119 SVIHFIRHRVLERF

-144 VNSNIQKGIMI
+144 VNSNVQKGIMI
-155 RGTNLWVLIFA
+155 KGTNLWVLIFA

-207 RLLKESLRNFLI
+207 ALLKESFRNFII

-225 ATSALFFTLP
+225 ITSAIFFTLP
-235 LITTTQSEL
+235 LISATQSEL

-303 FRFML
+303 FRFMM

-315 INSLFIALASFIV
+315 INSIFIALASFIV
-328 TRIMK
+328 TRVMK
-333 FKMIGEIEEHRLKK
+333 FKMIGELDPLKIKK
-347 LQNLMI
+347 LKSAMIAVII
-353 LVIVLVTLPS
+353 LVTFPS
-363 VLIAVSIIQRSSFEA
+363 ILIAISIIKRSNFEA
-378 NYKKFVDEA
+378 NYKHFVEEA
-387 FNYDNTFVVESN
+387 FNYDNTFVVESSAEY
-399 CQFNPGRKKQSVIEV
+399 NPGRKKQSVIEV

-422 DNVINNIRGQ
+422 DNVVNNIRGQ

-440 NADLVVRQSNQE
+440 KVDLVVRQSNQE

-459 ALQSNYTEM
+459 ALQSNYTDM
-468 LNEKNRQI
+468 LNEKNLQI
-476 SYLQERLASL
+476 SRLQEQLSSIRA
-486 GTADTLAVSSMSR
+486 ADTLAVSNMTR
-499 ELGVFVPDISDM
+499 ELGIFVPQIDDM
-511 SMQRH
+511 SMSRH
-516 ISYNINGAATDTTY
+516 ISYNTNGTPTDTTY
-530 ICIISFRDD
+530 LCIIKFQQDI
-539 LEAEPDMDLIK
+539 EEQPDMDLIR

-555 RTGASNIQILVK
+555 RTGTANIKILVE

>member
-1 MLNPKKMPTFAPLK
+1 
-15 RREIRD
+15 
-21 GYGRMAE
+21 
-28 WSNAA
+28 
-33 VLKTV
+33 
-38 DLHGSGGSNPS
+38 
-49 SSARIGSFLRSDFF
+49 
-63 FQVAYTPGPA
+63 
-73 RSTDLFLVYSVNT
+73 
-86 LTPFAMARVLSALL
+86 
-100 KFYLSLH
+100 
-107 TTKTNGIKMDKN
+107 MDKN
-119 KVTEFLKHRVLERF
+119 RVTHFIKHRVLERF

-144 VNSNIQKGIMI
+144 VNSNIHKGIMI
-155 RGTNLWVLIFA
+155 KGTNLWVLIFA

-207 RLLKESLRNFLI
+207 SLLKESFRNFLI

-225 ATSALFFTLP
+225 AASALFFTLP

-292 CTVGYGLATFQ
+292 CTVGYGLATLQ

-315 INSLFIALASFIV
+315 INSIFIALASFIV
-328 TRIMK
+328 TRVMK
-333 FKMIGEIEEHRLKK
+333 FQMIGELEPIKLKK
-347 LQNLMI
+347 LKNLMI
-353 LVIVLVTLPS
+353 FIIVLVTLPS
-363 VLIAVSIIQRSSFEA
+363 ILIAISIIQRSSFEA
-378 NYKKFVDEA
+378 NYRNFVDEA
-387 FNYDNTFVVESN
+387 FKYDNTFVVESTYEYN
-399 CQFNPGRKKQSVIEV
+399 ANPRKQSLIEV

-432 MSSVYHLP
+432 MSNVYHLP
-440 NADLVVRQSNQE
+440 NVDLVVRQSNQE
-452 GGGIAIT
+452 DGGIAIT

-476 SYLQERLASL
+476 SRLQEQLSSIR
-486 GTADTLAVSSMSR
+486 TADTLAVSSMTR
-499 ELGVFVPDISDM
+499 EIGIFVPEISDM

-516 ISYNINGAATDTTY
+516 ISYNTDGAATDTIY
-530 ICIISFRDD
+530 ICILSFQDEMDR
-539 LEAEPDMDLIK
+539 EPDIDLIR
-550 HWLTN
+550 HWLQN
-555 RTGASNIQILVK
+555 RTGANNIKILVE

>member
-1 MLNPKKMPTFAPLK
+1 
-15 RREIRD
+15 
-21 GYGRMAE
+21 
-28 WSNAA
+28 
-33 VLKTV
+33 
-38 DLHGSGGSNPS
+38 
-49 SSARIGSFLRSDFF
+49 
-63 FQVAYTPGPA
+63 
-73 RSTDLFLVYSVNT
+73 
-86 LTPFAMARVLSALL
+86 
-100 KFYLSLH
+100 
-107 TTKTNGIKMDKN
+107 MDKN
-119 KVTEFLKHRVLERF
+119 KVMDFIRHRVLERF

-207 RLLKESLRNFLI
+207 NLLKESLRNFLV
-219 MIVVSL
+219 MVVVSL
-225 ATSALFFTLP
+225 VTSAIFFTLP
-235 LITTTQSEL
+235 LITSTQSEL

-315 INSLFIALASFIV
+315 INSIFIALASFIV
-328 TRIMK
+328 TRVMN
-333 FKMIGEIEEHRLKK
+333 FRMIGELEPAKLKK
-347 LQNLMI
+347 LQRAMVT
-353 LVIVLVTLPS
+353 VIIIITLPS
-363 VLIAVSIIQRSSFEA
+363 VLIAISIIQRSSFET
-378 NYKKFVDEA
+378 NYQNFVQEA
-387 FNYDNTFVVESN
+387 FKYDNTFVVESSYEYN
-399 CQFNPGRKKQSVIEV
+399 ANPRKQSTIEV

-422 DNVINNIRGQ
+422 DNIINNIRGQ

-440 NADLVVRQSNQE
+440 KVDLVVRQSSQE
-452 GGGIAIT
+452 DGGIAIT

-468 LNEKNRQI
+468 LNDKNLQI
-476 SYLQERLASL
+476 ARLQEQLSSIRM
-486 GTADTLAVSSMSR
+486 ADTLAVGGMTR
-499 ELGVFVPDISDM
+499 ELGIFVPQINDM
-511 SMQRH
+511 SLSRH
-516 ISYNINGAATDTTY
+516 VSYNKDGVPTDTTY
-530 ICIISFRDD
+530 ICFLSFREDSVAN
-539 LEAEPDMDLIK
+539 LELIRN
-550 HWLTN
+550 WLSN
-555 RTGASNIQILVK
+555 RTGTSNIKILLKE

>member
-1 MLNPKKMPTFAPLK
+1 
-15 RREIRD
+15 
-21 GYGRMAE
+21 
-28 WSNAA
+28 
-33 VLKTV
+33 
-38 DLHGSGGSNPS
+38 
-49 SSARIGSFLRSDFF
+49 
-63 FQVAYTPGPA
+63 
-73 RSTDLFLVYSVNT
+73 
-86 LTPFAMARVLSALL
+86 
-100 KFYLSLH
+100 
-107 TTKTNGIKMDKN
+107 MDKN

-144 VNSNIQKGIMI
+144 VNSNIHKGIMI

-207 RLLKESLRNFLI
+207 NLLKESLRNFLF
-219 MIVVSL
+219 MIVISL
-225 ATSALFFTLP
+225 ITSAIFFTLP
-235 LITTTQSEL
+235 LISSTQSEL

-292 CTVGYGLATFQ
+292 CTVGYGLATLQ

-315 INSLFIALASFIV
+315 INSIFIALASFIV
-328 TRIMK
+328 TRVMN
-333 FKMIGEIEEHRLKK
+333 FNMIGELEPDKLKK
-347 LQNLMI
+347 LKRAMVA
-353 LVIVLVTLPS
+353 VIIIVTLPS
-363 VLIAVSIIQRSSFEA
+363 VLIAISIIQRSAFEA
-378 NYKKFVDEA
+378 NYRNFVDEA
-387 FNYDNTFVVESN
+387 FKYDNTFVVESKYEYN
-399 CQFNPGRKKQSVIEV
+399 ANPRKQSVIEV

-440 NADLVVRQSNQE
+440 KVDLVVRQSNQE
-452 GGGIAIT
+452 DGGIAIT

-476 SYLQERLASL
+476 SHLQEQLSSIR
-486 GTADTLAVSSMSR
+486 TADTLAVSSMTR
-499 ELGVFVPDISDM
+499 ELGIFVPEINDM
-511 SMQRH
+511 SLQRH
-516 ISYNINGAATDTTY
+516 ISYNTDGAATDTAY
-530 ICIISFRDD
+530 ICIISFQDD
-539 LEAEPDMDLIK
+539 TDIQPKIDLIK
-550 HWLTN
+550 DWLTK
-555 RTGASNIQILVK
+555 RAGATNINILVK

>member
-1 MLNPKKMPTFAPLK
+1 MMDF
-15 RREIRD
+15 IR
-21 GYGRMAE
+21 
-28 WSNAA
+28 
-33 VLKTV
+33 
-38 DLHGSGGSNPS
+38 
-49 SSARIGSFLRSDFF
+49 
-63 FQVAYTPGPA
+63 
-73 RSTDLFLVYSVNT
+73 
-86 LTPFAMARVLSALL
+86 
-100 KFYLSLH
+100 
-107 TTKTNGIKMDKN
+107 
-119 KVTEFLKHRVLERF
+119 HRVLERF
-133 ALGADAASQEE
+133 ALGADAATQEE

-207 RLLKESLRNFLI
+207 NLLKESLRNFLV
-219 MIVVSL
+219 MVVVSL
-225 ATSALFFTLP
+225 VTSAIFFTLP
-235 LITTTQSEL
+235 LITSTQSEL

-315 INSLFIALASFIV
+315 INSIFIALASFIV
-328 TRIMK
+328 TRVMN
-333 FKMIGEIEEHRLKK
+333 FRMIGELEPAKLKK
-347 LQNLMI
+347 LQRAMVT
-353 LVIVLVTLPS
+353 VIIIITLPS
-363 VLIAVSIIQRSSFEA
+363 VIIAISIIQRSSFET
-378 NYKKFVDEA
+378 NYQNFVEEA
-387 FNYDNTFVVESN
+387 FKYDNTFVVESSYEYN
-399 CQFNPGRKKQSVIEV
+399 ANPRKQSLIEV

-440 NADLVVRQSNQE
+440 KVDLVVRQSSQE
-452 GGGIAIT
+452 DGGIAIT

-468 LNEKNRQI
+468 LNDKNLQI
-476 SYLQERLASL
+476 SRLQEQLSSIRM
-486 GTADTLAVSSMSR
+486 ADTLAVGGMTR
-499 ELGVFVPDISDM
+499 ELGIFVPQINDM
-511 SMQRH
+511 SLSRH
-516 ISYNINGAATDTTY
+516 VSYNKDGVPTDTTY
-530 ICIISFRDD
+530 ICFLSFREDSVAN
-539 LEAEPDMDLIK
+539 LELIRN
-550 HWLTN
+550 WLSN
-555 RTGASNIQILVK
+555 RTGTSNIKILLKE

>member
-1 MLNPKKMPTFAPLK
+1 
-15 RREIRD
+15 
-21 GYGRMAE
+21 
-28 WSNAA
+28 
-33 VLKTV
+33 
-38 DLHGSGGSNPS
+38 
-49 SSARIGSFLRSDFF
+49 
-63 FQVAYTPGPA
+63 
-73 RSTDLFLVYSVNT
+73 
-86 LTPFAMARVLSALL
+86 
-100 KFYLSLH
+100 
-107 TTKTNGIKMDKN
+107 MDKN

-144 VNSNIQKGIMI
+144 VNSNIHKGIMI

-207 RLLKESLRNFLI
+207 NLLKESLRNFLF

-225 ATSALFFTLP
+225 ITSAIFFTLP
-235 LITTTQSEL
+235 LISSTQSEL

-292 CTVGYGLATFQ
+292 CTVGYGLATLQ

-315 INSLFIALASFIV
+315 INSIFIALASFIV
-328 TRIMK
+328 TRVMN
-333 FKMIGEIEEHRLKK
+333 FNMIGELEPDKLKK
-347 LQNLMI
+347 LKRAMVA
-353 LVIVLVTLPS
+353 VIIIVTLPS
-363 VLIAVSIIQRSSFEA
+363 VLIAISIIQRSAFEA
-378 NYKKFVDEA
+378 NYRNFVDEA
-387 FNYDNTFVVESN
+387 FKYDNTFVVESKYEYN
-399 CQFNPGRKKQSVIEV
+399 ANPRKQSVIEV

-440 NADLVVRQSNQE
+440 KVDLVVRQSNQE
-452 GGGIAIT
+452 DGGIAIT

-476 SYLQERLASL
+476 SHLQEQLSSIR
-486 GTADTLAVSSMSR
+486 TADTLAVSSMTR
-499 ELGVFVPDISDM
+499 ELGIFVPEINDM
-511 SMQRH
+511 SLQRH
-516 ISYNINGAATDTTY
+516 ISYNIDGAATDTAY
-530 ICIISFRDD
+530 ICIISFRDETD
-539 LEAEPDMDLIK
+539 IQPKIDLIK
-550 HWLTN
+550 DWLTK
-555 RTGASNIQILVK
+555 RTGATNINILVK

>member
-1 MLNPKKMPTFAPLK
+1 
-15 RREIRD
+15 
-21 GYGRMAE
+21 
-28 WSNAA
+28 
-33 VLKTV
+33 
-38 DLHGSGGSNPS
+38 
-49 SSARIGSFLRSDFF
+49 
-63 FQVAYTPGPA
+63 
-73 RSTDLFLVYSVNT
+73 
-86 LTPFAMARVLSALL
+86 
-100 KFYLSLH
+100 
-107 TTKTNGIKMDKN
+107 MDKN
-119 KVTEFLKHRVLERF
+119 KVLNFVKHRILERF
-133 ALGADAASQEE
+133 ALGDDAATQEE
-144 VNSNIQKGIMI
+144 VNSNVQKGIMI

-207 RLLKESLRNFLI
+207 ALLKESLRNFLI

-225 ATSALFFTLP
+225 VTSAIFFTLP
-235 LITTTQSEL
+235 LITSTQSEL

-328 TRIMK
+328 TRVMK
-333 FKMIGEIEEHRLKK
+333 FQQVGELEPLKLRK
-347 LQNLMI
+347 LKNLMI
-353 LVIVLVTLPS
+353 FIIALVTFPS
-363 VLIAVSIIQRSSFEA
+363 ILIAISIIQRSAFEA
-378 NYKKFVDEA
+378 NSKHFVEEA
-387 FNYDNTFVVESN
+387 FNYDNTFVVESSA
-399 CQFNPGRKKQSVIEV
+399 QYNPGRKKQSTIEV

-422 DNVINNIRGQ
+422 DNVINNIRAQ

-440 NADLVVRQSNQE
+440 KVDLVVRQSNQE
-452 GGGIAIT
+452 DGGIAIT

-476 SYLQERLASL
+476 SRLQEQLASIR
-486 GTADTLAVSSMSR
+486 TADTLAVSSMTR
-499 ELGVFVPDISDM
+499 ELGIFVPEISDM

-516 ISYNINGAATDTTY
+516 ISYNIDGAATDTTY
-530 ICIISFRDD
+530 ICILSFIEDMKN
-539 LEAEPDMDLIK
+539 EPDIDLIK
-550 HWLTN
+550 HWLNN
-555 RTGASNIQILVK
+555 RTGTNKIKILVK

>member
-1 MLNPKKMPTFAPLK
+1 
-15 RREIRD
+15 
-21 GYGRMAE
+21 
-28 WSNAA
+28 
-33 VLKTV
+33 
-38 DLHGSGGSNPS
+38 
-49 SSARIGSFLRSDFF
+49 
-63 FQVAYTPGPA
+63 
-73 RSTDLFLVYSVNT
+73 
-86 LTPFAMARVLSALL
+86 
-100 KFYLSLH
+100 
-107 TTKTNGIKMDKN
+107 MDKN
-119 KVTEFLKHRVLERF
+119 KVLDFIKHRVLERF

-207 RLLKESLRNFLI
+207 KLLKESLRNFLI

-387 FNYDNTFVVESN
+387 FNYDNTFVVESD

-452 GGGIAIT
+452 DGGIAIT

-476 SYLQERLASL
+476 SYLQERLASI
-486 GTADTLAVSSMSR
+486 GMADTLAVSSMSR

-516 ISYNINGAATDTTY
+516 ISYDINGAATDTTY

>member
-1 MLNPKKMPTFAPLK
+1 MDIFFENSKYYPTFLISFA
-15 RREIRD
+15 EI
-21 GYGRMAE
+21 
-28 WSNAA
+28 
-33 VLKTV
+33 
-38 DLHGSGGSNPS
+38 
-49 SSARIGSFLRSDFF
+49 FF
-63 FQVAYTPGPA
+63 TSIY
-73 RSTDLFLVYSVNT
+73 N
-86 LTPFAMARVLSALL
+86 
-100 KFYLSLH
+100 
-107 TTKTNGIKMDKN
+107 MDKN
-119 KVTEFLKHRVLERF
+119 KVMDFIRHRVLERF
-133 ALGADAASQEE
+133 ALGADAATQEE

-207 RLLKESLRNFLI
+207 NLLKESLRNFLV
-219 MIVVSL
+219 MVVVSL
-225 ATSALFFTLP
+225 VTSAIFFTLP
-235 LITTTQSEL
+235 LITSTQSEL

-315 INSLFIALASFIV
+315 INSIFIALASFIV
-328 TRIMK
+328 TRVMN
-333 FKMIGEIEEHRLKK
+333 FRMIGELEPAKLKK
-347 LQNLMI
+347 LQRAMVT
-353 LVIVLVTLPS
+353 VIIIITLPS
-363 VLIAVSIIQRSSFEA
+363 VLIAISIIQRSSFET
-378 NYKKFVDEA
+378 NYQNFVQEA
-387 FNYDNTFVVESN
+387 FKYDNTFVVESSYEYN
-399 CQFNPGRKKQSVIEV
+399 ANPRKQSTIEV

-422 DNVINNIRGQ
+422 DNIINNIRGQ

-440 NADLVVRQSNQE
+440 KVDLVVRQSSQE
-452 GGGIAIT
+452 DGGIAIT

-468 LNEKNRQI
+468 LNDKNLQI
-476 SYLQERLASL
+476 ARLQEQLSSIRM
-486 GTADTLAVSSMSR
+486 ADTLAVGGMTR
-499 ELGVFVPDISDM
+499 ELGIFVPQINDM
-511 SMQRH
+511 SLSRH
-516 ISYNINGAATDTTY
+516 VSYNKDGVPTDTTY
-530 ICIISFRDD
+530 ICFLSFREDSVAN
-539 LEAEPDMDLIK
+539 LELIRN
-550 HWLTN
+550 WLSN
-555 RTGASNIQILVK
+555 RTGTSNIKILLKE

>member
-1 MLNPKKMPTFAPLK
+1 
-15 RREIRD
+15 
-21 GYGRMAE
+21 
-28 WSNAA
+28 
-33 VLKTV
+33 
-38 DLHGSGGSNPS
+38 
-49 SSARIGSFLRSDFF
+49 
-63 FQVAYTPGPA
+63 
-73 RSTDLFLVYSVNT
+73 
-86 LTPFAMARVLSALL
+86 
-100 KFYLSLH
+100 
-107 TTKTNGIKMDKN
+107 MDKN

-207 RLLKESLRNFLI
+207 NLLKESLRNFLF

-225 ATSALFFTLP
+225 ITSAIFFTLP
-235 LITTTQSEL
+235 LISSTQSEL

-292 CTVGYGLATFQ
+292 CTVGYGLATLQ

-315 INSLFIALASFIV
+315 INSIFIALASFIV
-328 TRIMK
+328 TRVMN
-333 FKMIGEIEEHRLKK
+333 FNMIGELEPDKLKK
-347 LQNLMI
+347 LKRAMVA
-353 LVIVLVTLPS
+353 VIIIVTLPS
-363 VLIAVSIIQRSSFEA
+363 VLIAISIIQRSAFEA
-378 NYKKFVDEA
+378 NYRNFVDEA
-387 FNYDNTFVVESN
+387 FKYDNTFVVESKYEYN
-399 CQFNPGRKKQSVIEV
+399 ANPRKQSVIEV

-440 NADLVVRQSNQE
+440 KVDLVVRQSSQE
-452 GGGIAIT
+452 DGGIAIT

-476 SYLQERLASL
+476 SHLQEQLSSIR
-486 GTADTLAVSSMSR
+486 TADTLAVSNMTR
-499 ELGVFVPDISDM
+499 ELGIFVPEINDM
-511 SMQRH
+511 SLQRH
-516 ISYNINGAATDTTY
+516 ISYNTDGAATDTAY
-530 ICIISFRDD
+530 ICIISFQDD
-539 LEAEPDMDLIK
+539 TDIQPKIDLIK
-550 HWLTN
+550 DWLTK
-555 RTGASNIQILVK
+555 RAGATNINILVK

>member
-1 MLNPKKMPTFAPLK
+1 
-15 RREIRD
+15 
-21 GYGRMAE
+21 
-28 WSNAA
+28 
-33 VLKTV
+33 
-38 DLHGSGGSNPS
+38 
-49 SSARIGSFLRSDFF
+49 
-63 FQVAYTPGPA
+63 
-73 RSTDLFLVYSVNT
+73 
-86 LTPFAMARVLSALL
+86 
-100 KFYLSLH
+100 
-107 TTKTNGIKMDKN
+107 MDKN

-207 RLLKESLRNFLI
+207 NLLKESLRNFLF

-225 ATSALFFTLP
+225 ITSAIFFTLP
-235 LITTTQSEL
+235 LISSTQSEL

-292 CTVGYGLATFQ
+292 CTVGYGLATLQ

-315 INSLFIALASFIV
+315 INSIFIALASFIV
-328 TRIMK
+328 TRVMN
-333 FKMIGEIEEHRLKK
+333 FNMIGELEPDKLKK
-347 LQNLMI
+347 LKRAMVA
-353 LVIVLVTLPS
+353 VIIIVTLPS
-363 VLIAVSIIQRSSFEA
+363 VLIAISIIQRSAFEA
-378 NYKKFVDEA
+378 NYRNFVDEA
-387 FNYDNTFVVESN
+387 FKYDNTFVVESKYEYN
-399 CQFNPGRKKQSVIEV
+399 ANPRKQSVIEV

-440 NADLVVRQSNQE
+440 KVDLVVRQSNQE
-452 GGGIAIT
+452 DGGFAIT

-476 SYLQERLASL
+476 SHLQEQLSSIR
-486 GTADTLAVSSMSR
+486 TADTLAVSSMTR
-499 ELGVFVPDISDM
+499 ELGIFVPEINDM
-511 SMQRH
+511 SLQRH
-516 ISYNINGAATDTTY
+516 ISYNTDGAATDTAY

-539 LEAEPDMDLIK
+539 TDIQPKIDLIK
-550 HWLTN
+550 DWLTK
-555 RTGASNIQILVK
+555 RAGATNINILVK